1 MSSNPVAVRDG
12 AEVDIDSV
20 AAAVRACPGVDDLAA
35 GRLASVATY
44 LPGRQIAGLRVEP
57 DRVTVQVRGRWN
69 VPVAEV
75 ASEIRAALAP
85 LVGTRVVDVALADVA
100 DPAESAA
107 LTPSTSGIP
116 STSMPP
122 QLPTGGSVETWT
134 NPNVGVKPSV
144 GSSSATTIPT
154 AAETP
159 TNS

>member
-44 LPGRQIAGLRVEP
+44 LPGRQVAGLRVEP

-100 DPAESAA
+100 DPAEPAA
-107 LTPSTSGIP
+107 LTP

-122 QLPTGGSVETWT
+122 QLPTGGSVETWR
-134 NPNVGVKPSV
+134 NPNAGVKPSV

>member
-12 AEVDIDSV
+12 AEVDVDSV

-57 DRVTVQVRGRWN
+57 HRVTVQVRARWN

-85 LVGTRVVDVALADVA
+85 LVATRVVDVALTDIA
-100 DPAESAA
+100 DPTEPAA
-107 LTPSTSGIP
+107 LTP

-122 QLPTGGSVETWT
+122 QLPAGGSVETWT
-134 NPNVGVKPSV
+134 NPNAGVKPSV
-144 GSSSATTIPT
+144 GNSSVTTIPT